1 MPRRLARLLLRL
13 TGWLLTPLVLVIA
26 AAGGA
31 TIALLVIP
39 HIASAETGLILTFA
53 LALMAALLGLV
64 FWVRTLR
71 EHPGLRH
78 TLELTV
84 EGAPDSPIVQRLIH
98 PEDPGTG
105 DAK

>member
-13 TGWLLTPLVLVIA
+13 TGWLLTPLVLVITA
-26 AAGGA
+26 AVGA
-31 TIALLVIP
+31 TIGLLVIP
-39 HIASAETGLILTFA
+39 HIASANAGLIVTFA
-53 LALMAALLGLV
+53 LAMFAALLGLV

-98 PEDPGTG
+98 PDEPGPGGAT
-105 DAK
+105 